1 MKTKFATL
9 LLCMFFVTHSKAQ
22 SDGFFKYQIT
32 ERAINETP
40 VPYFTREE
48 LGFQNMNV
56 NSAPIGN
63 GLLVLSA
70 VSLIYVLSSRRKEDM
85 R

>member
-70 VSLIYVLSSRRKEDM
+70 ASLIYVLSSRRKEDM

>member
-56 NSAPIGN
+56 NAAPIGN
-63 GLLVLSA
+63 GLLVFSA

>member
-56 NSAPIGN
+56 NAAPIGN

>member
-40 VPYFTREE
+40 VPYFTRED

-56 NSAPIGN
+56 NAAPIGN

>member
-1 MKTKFATL
+1 
-9 LLCMFFVTHSKAQ
+9 MFFVTHSKAQ

-56 NSAPIGN
+56 NAAPIGN

>member
-1 MKTKFATL
+1 MKTKFATVV
-9 LLCMFFVTHSKAQ
+9 LCMFFMLHGNAQ
-22 SDGFFKYQIT
+22 SDGFFKYQIS

-56 NSAPIGN
+56 NAAPIGN

-70 VSLIYVLSSRRKEDM
+70 VSLIYVLSLRRKEDV